1 MANALATRQA
11 HHVVTVELGQLV
23 NSSAMLPRLQLIG
36 EFALEQDS
44 QLIELPQSAR
54 RLVAFLAVHDYPL
67 TRSYAAG
74 TLWPDVTQERAAGNL
89 RTSLWR
95 LRQAGADVVTATA
108 TTVSLSA
115 GIAVDLHELL
125 RDARV
130 CMTEQEMPDLAER
143 LGGDL
148 LPDWYEEWLV
158 GVRERLR
165 QLRLHALDALCDRL
179 IRTGS
184 ADRAIDLAL
193 TAVAIEPLRESAHR
207 QLIKAHLA
215 EGNAG
220 EALRQY
226 RAFAA
231 LSRQELGIAPS
242 SAMAELIRP
251 VLAGSVSARR
261 YRPQHLGED

>member
-1 MANALATRQA
+1 MANTLATRQA
-11 HHVVTVELGQLV
+11 GDGVASVEIGQLV
-23 NSSAMLPRLQLIG
+23 KSSVMLPRLQLIG
-36 EFALEQDS
+36 EFALEQDG

-89 RTSLWR
+89 RSSLWR

-108 TTVSLSA
+108 LTVSLSP
-115 GIAVDLHELL
+115 GVAVDLHELL
-125 RDARV
+125 RDVRA

-143 LGGDL
+143 LAGDL
-148 LPDWYEEWLV
+148 LPEWYDEWLV
-158 GVRERLR
+158 VVRERLR
-165 QLRLHALDALCDRL
+165 QLRLHALDAICDRL
-179 IRTGS
+179 IRAGS

-193 TAVAIEPLRESAHR
+193 TAVAIEPLRESAQR

-231 LSRQELGIAPS
+231 LLRQELGISPS
-242 SAMAELIRP
+242 HAMAELIRP
-251 VLAGSVSARR
+251 VLRVAAAV
-261 YRPQHLGED
+261 